1 MEKENTFKNF
11 FTMKYKNAN
20 MFTDLKINYRIYR
33 RLKEFFFT
41 YNQDSETKSLDYI
54 KIKNLYKIITYEDL
68 LLLRYKNELIN
79 MPYDEKLKFLK
90 NKYNLDSNLIKP
102 VNWKLY
108 ITILQEIIIQNNY
121 NQEQTDKMLNEL
133 LYIIQNRK
141 LDFQYYRSLY
151 RKTFRKVFMKTL
163 KDIFS
168 VHSDIDYVIN
178 KEFKY

>member
-11 FTMKYKNAN
+11 FIMKYKNGN

-41 YNQDSETKSLDYI
+41 YNVDSQTKSLHYI
-54 KIKNLYKIITYEDL
+54 KITNLFKIITYEDL
-68 LLLRYKNELIN
+68 LTLRYKNDLIN
-79 MPYDEKLKFLK
+79 MSQEEKLKFLK
-90 NKYNLDSNLIKP
+90 NKCYFDSHLSKP

-108 ITILQEIIIQNNY
+108 ITTLQEIIIQNNY
-121 NQEQTDKMLNEL
+121 NQEQTDKMLTEL
-133 LYIIQNRK
+133 LSIIQNRK
-141 LDFQYYRSLY
+141 PDFQLYRSLY

-163 KDIFS
+163 KDIFT